1 MKKCNFRMSQFVV
14 HIKTKNE
21 PLSLKVS
28 LKKWYCWKGKILDFE
43 RLEYEPH
50 LFLAMEWIWFTKNVH
65 LWKRDHLWFTLKT
78 LNWHMMENMEKE
90 IKYIRR
96 RRIVFTTWWKYLPGL
111 EILFFEHLPFGQV
124 LPKNYLPETSITCPV
139 RASTM
144 NKSTCPK
151 VYSYIQIG
159 IIFTSKCAYST

>member
-50 LFLAMEWIWFTKNVH
+50 LFLAMEWIEW
-65 LWKRDHLWFTLKT
+65 
-78 LNWHMMENMEKE
+78 
-90 IKYIRR
+90 
-96 RRIVFTTWWKYLPGL
+96 
-111 EILFFEHLPFGQV
+111 
-124 LPKNYLPETSITCPV
+124 
-139 RASTM
+139 
-144 NKSTCPK
+144 
-151 VYSYIQIG
+151 IG
-159 IIFTSKCAYST
+159 SL